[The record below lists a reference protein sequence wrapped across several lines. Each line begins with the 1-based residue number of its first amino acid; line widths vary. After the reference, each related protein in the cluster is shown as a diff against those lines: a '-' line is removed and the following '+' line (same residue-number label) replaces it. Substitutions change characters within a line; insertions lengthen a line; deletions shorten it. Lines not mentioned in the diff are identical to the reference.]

1 MLLLEALGK
10 NPSCLF
16 LASDGCWASLEFL
29 GLSLQALP
37 VWSHMCPL
45 LMPGH
50 QPLYLGFTAI
60 QHNLNLIIS
69 TRALFPVSSYSQVPR
84 VGTLIY
90 LFRGHL
96 SPTITLMQTKLCFSK
111 DNVHA
116 VSLGQCAG
124 FSWCPLHILYSAIY
138 FIVYFSH
145 FQLNSKLLTPCSGMG
160 KMHMNLTKIHN
171 IILAPYWEHQ

>member
-96 SPTITLMQTKLCFSK
+96 SPTITLMQNKVYAMDTRKTLHTGPGTQHEHYLCYIFHCVFQSFSAK
-111 DNVHA
+111 FKIINP
-116 VSLGQCAG
+116 LFRNGQDA
-124 FSWCPLHILYSAIY
+124 HE
-138 FIVYFSH
+138 
-145 FQLNSKLLTPCSGMG
+145 LNQNS
-160 KMHMNLTKIHN
+160 
-171 IILAPYWEHQ
+171 